1 MSKKGK
7 LLESYVQT
15 IPYGKPLHSSNIKVN
30 DRGEIVIIGNKKT
43 WYVKDIDA
51 AIRQQLF
58 HVAAQ
63 YEDMIVNWKKQIIH
77 KGSISELEEAVIKI
91 NQLLNNLEKMHGLN
105 TTQLNEEIISPLKK
119 LKTILENKEVN
130 NLEILEK
137 IINRGFLLLEEKM
150 RCENIIR
157 NALSEIVNIIYY
169 IDFEPDKL
177 QLIKWGNFFE
187 TIKKV
192 LTIHVNPYRNRIQIS
207 LFRKKIK
214 YEVFKNIKSGNLEKA
229 KNILWQGIYKL
240 IPIYPK
246 ELTFSVGKKKIKII
260 NGIISFIE

>member
-1 MSKKGK
+1 MGKKRDK
-7 LLESYVQT
+7 LERYVQP
-15 IPYGKPLHSSNIKVN
+15 IPYGYPLRNAKIKVN
-30 DRGEIVIIGNKKT
+30 DKGEIIIIGKTKT
-43 WYVKDIDA
+43 WHVKDIDA

-63 YEDMIVNWKKQIIH
+63 YEDMIVDWKKQIIH
-77 KGSISELEEAVIKI
+77 KGSISELKEAVVKI
-91 NQLLNNLEKMHGLN
+91 NQLLNNLGKMHGLN
-105 TTQLNEEIISPLKK
+105 TTQLNDEIISPLKK
-119 LKTILENKEVN
+119 LKTTLENKEVN

-137 IINRGFLLLEEKM
+137 VINRGFLLLEEKM
-150 RCENIIR
+150 RCENIIGS
-157 NALSEIVNIIYY
+157 ALSEIVNIIYY

-187 TIKKV
+187 TIKKL

-214 YEVFKNIKSGNLEKA
+214 YEIFKNIKSGNLEKA

-246 ELTFSVGKKKIKII
+246 ELIFSVGKKKIKIV
-260 NGIISFIE
+260 NGVIHFIE